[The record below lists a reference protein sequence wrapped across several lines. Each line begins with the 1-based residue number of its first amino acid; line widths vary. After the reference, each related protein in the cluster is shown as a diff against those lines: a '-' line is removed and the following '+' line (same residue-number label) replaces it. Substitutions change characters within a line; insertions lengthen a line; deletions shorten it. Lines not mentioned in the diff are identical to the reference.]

1 MGHDGSIATDRWIG
15 LKPKTYCGNHGF
27 SHFWRANVRFSC
39 VFRWFR
45 ADFPLVFLLFPLVF
59 SWFSKDLKTSFLVQV
74 EASDREGRPLNVLDW
89 YISLH
94 TYISKYI
101 HHNVLLDANYIQLDV
116 VCTDGVGALK
126 DFSIKPL
133 QTNWV
138 LVAHQP
144 TAPPVARSID
154 GIDISLSVANS
165 LVCAILLCGSQL
177 LRVRSSKIMTLKLT

>member
-1 MGHDGSIATDRWIG
+1 MGHDGSIATDHWIG
-15 LKPKTYCGNHGF
+15 LKPKTYGGNHGF

-101 HHNVLLDANYIQLDV
+101 HHNVLFDANYI
-116 VCTDGVGALK
+116 
-126 DFSIKPL
+126 
-133 QTNWV
+133 
-138 LVAHQP
+138 H
-144 TAPPVARSID
+144 
-154 GIDISLSVANS
+154 ISLSVTHS